1 MSIEVPRV
9 DTVGRGHLEELL
21 ADVEERGGCNLVH
34 AVLMRETWH
43 MYSLCV
49 NRAIVPNV
57 GYYPHCRIQS
67 PVQELHEVE
76 ALDVGV

>member
-21 ADVEERGGCNLVH
+21 ADVEERGGGYLVR

-43 MYSLCV
+43 SLCV
-49 NRAIVPNV
+49 NHAIIPNV